1 MWVLPP
7 NSFHWVF
14 RVSLGAFN
22 QSVFGLISTS
32 VRFSFDLWFFINP
45 ASFTG
50 FGFLSEAFL
59 LHISWTSTSVEFGI
73 SFFCVRSR
81 LVASNAAN
89 YIKSHLIAGNH
100 IEHCDR
106 VRLLWKA
113 NCFGLKVQPDS

>member
-14 RVSLGAFN
+14 LFSFGTFN

-32 VRFSFDLWFFINP
+32 VRFSFDLRFFINP

-50 FGFLSEAFL
+50 FGFLSAAFL

-100 IEHCDR
+100 IEHYDQ